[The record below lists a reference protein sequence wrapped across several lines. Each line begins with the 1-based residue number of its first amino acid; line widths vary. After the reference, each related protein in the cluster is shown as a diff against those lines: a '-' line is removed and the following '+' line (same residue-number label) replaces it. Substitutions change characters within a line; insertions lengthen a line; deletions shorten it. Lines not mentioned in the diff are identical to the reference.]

1 MLSCYFLVPI
11 SLTGNFRKKNAH
23 THKRYCFCNS
33 ILESWILF
41 LWVVPIWRN
50 SWNFTLRNIY
60 LIGENFHWGKISSG
74 KNLVSSEKLVTFPR
88 LIFQIHHF
96 FPTNFTFNFNFT
108 FTCISKFLLKL
119 LCSTTTNK
127 VRKNMVIINFANK

>member
-50 SWNFTLRNIY
+50 SWNFTLRKQILQKY
-60 LIGENFHWGKISSG
+60 VPYRGKFSLG
-74 KNLVSSEKLVTFPR
+74 KNLVSSEKLVTFPW

-96 FPTNFTFNFNFT
+96 FPTNFTF
-108 FTCISKFLLKL
+108 TCISKFLLKFL
-119 LCSTTTNK
+119 RSTTINK
-127 VRKNMVIINFANK
+127 AHKKNMVIINFANK